1 MTRGPGLLCSYK
13 THLEFKAP
21 KATLDLRFLL
31 PGTTTSVHNQ
41 LGTALFCHLLA
52 DDLNEIAYEAELAG
66 AQFTVFFLQ
75 SCVTS
80 LVPFLALFLA
90 CQLLHSHFWPC
101 PNVHGCWQRSTAQC
115 CILGNYG
122 SEHPVCPAPG
132 HSHPSWRE
140 WHVQCT
146 FLLANVALTARL

>member
-66 AQFTVFFLQ
+66 ALQFTVFLW
-75 SCVTS
+75 S
-80 LVPFLALFLA
+80 LVS
-90 CQLLHSHFWPC
+90 LLVCLSWPC
-101 PNVHGCWQRSTAQC
+101 QNVHGCWQRSTAQC
-115 CILGNYG
+115 CILRNCG
-122 SEHPVCPAPG
+122 SSHPVCPAP
-132 HSHPSWRE
+132 SHPHYHGLNRVCS
-140 WHVQCT
+140 
-146 FLLANVALTARL
+146 AL

>member
-66 AQFTVFFLQ
+66 ALQFTVFFVQ
-75 SCVTS
+75 SCVTAC
-80 LVPFLALFLA
+80 VPFLAL
-90 CQLLHSHFWPC
+90 
-101 PNVHGCWQRSTAQC
+101 
-115 CILGNYG
+115 
-122 SEHPVCPAPG
+122 SECA
-132 HSHPSWRE
+132 R
-140 WHVQCT
+140 
-146 FLLANVALTARL
+146 LLAAQHGAVLHPT